1 MPKSKATRRDAASTS
16 TETLGGKPTGKRSKT
31 AAGGGRFLRS
41 QAPPLFML
49 WLCLIVFP
57 GVAAGQNKEACNL
70 ITKADL
76 ESVTGYKFQP
86 PQIIPAWDIH
96 GKNKQAEQAIKDI
109 IASQEITSSGCS
121 YKLTPASQTQS
132 LYGENSILKIGVR
145 YFRTADAEGFHDKL
159 RDAMSGGG
167 DLWGYSQIA
176 FPYPALFYAVSP
188 TVLAFKETPSGT
200 IMLQISC
207 SLPPKSLTVVDGAQ
221 FDSDMDVKIALKILG
236 DAGTLPGTPNE
247 QIISS
252 NDTLK
257 GLNGIVVVVYLNNKL
272 QSSDGL
278 PDPSIIERSTEAN
291 PRLDMVNLLRQ
302 NGIKVISGNN
312 ATSPPTLRL
321 DINTRYVS
329 QFNGP
334 GFVVYTIE
342 LILLQTFPVQNQK
355 PPARFVRVSTWSASS
370 FGVNGSDRYRDEAVG
385 LTSQFIKAYLTA
397 NGKK

>member
-1 MPKSKATRRDAASTS
+1 MPKSKVMRRDAASAS
-16 TETLGGKPTGKRSKT
+16 SETLGGKPTGKRSKT

-57 GVAAGQNKEACNL
+57 GVAAGQNKQACNL
-70 ITKADL
+70 ITKAEL
-76 ESVTGYKFQP
+76 ESVSGFQFQP
-86 PQIIPAWDIH
+86 PQVIPAWSFSGRTLKAD
-96 GKNKQAEQAIKDI
+96 KDEKELF
-109 IASQEITSSGCS
+109 ASQETASSGCS
-121 YKLTPASQTQS
+121 YKLTPASLARTNGVADEAIQ
-132 LYGENSILKIGVR
+132 IGVR
-145 YFRTADAEGFHDKL
+145 YLRDSDAEGFYARFQAL
-159 RDAMSGGG
+159 TGMS
-167 DLWGYSQIA
+167 DLAGLA
-176 FPYPALFYAVSP
+176 GTRFLYPSLWMNVDQTAVF
-188 TVLAFKETPSGT
+188 FKETSGGT
-200 IMLQISC
+200 MLLEIKVPFVPKG
-207 SLPPKSLTVVDGAQ
+207 LPA
-221 FDSDMDVKIALKILG
+221 SDYAGFLSETTQKIALKILG
-236 DAGTLPGTPNE
+236 EASTLPGTPNE

-272 QSSDGL
+272 QSSTGL
-278 PDPSIIERSTEAN
+278 PNTNTFDKSFDEY
-291 PRLDMVNLLRQ
+291 PRLDMVNLLRE
-302 NGIKVISGNN
+302 NGIKVISVNN